1 MSFASSLHSPP
12 LRKSVNKESTISSV
26 RSRTSPPQNDAI
38 PATSPPEEEEEPGWN
53 KVRSAAR
60 GNTSRGFERRGLRGE
75 RGERGERSDR
85 GERGERG
92 ERGDRR
98 APRESFD
105 GPPAKSTSFR
115 NHREGESQNWRSE
128 RAELAASEYARNGR
142 PEQSDFLGEE
152 EEFGGGG
159 GSGKE
164 HSAEEFQAWITKMR
178 GGNAKSEEVSE
189 TQNNGSLENG
199 TSNGIIPSSCIL
211 SNQRPT
217 ES

>member
-12 LRKSVNKESTISSV
+12 LRKSVNKDSTISSV
-26 RSRTSPPQNDAI
+26 RSRTSPPQNDAV
-38 PATSPPEEEEEPGWN
+38 PATSPPEEEDEPGWN

-60 GNTSRGFERRGLRGE
+60 GNTSRGFERRGL
-75 RGERGERSDR
+75 R

-128 RAELAASEYARNGR
+128 RADLSSSEYARNGR

-178 GGNAKSEEVSE
+178 GGNAKSEEAPE
-189 TQNNGSLENG
+189 TEKNGGLENG
-199 TSNGIIPSSCIL
+199 TSNGIILSSWIL
-211 SNQRPT
+211 PNRRPT

>member
-12 LRKSVNKESTISSV
+12 LRKSVNKDSTISSV
-26 RSRTSPPQNDAI
+26 RSRASPPQNDAI
-38 PATSPPEEEEEPGWN
+38 PVASPPEEEEEPGWN
-53 KVRSAAR
+53 KVRSATR

-75 RGERGERSDR
+75 RGDR

-128 RAELAASEYARNGR
+128 RAELSASEYARNGR

-178 GGNAKSEEVSE
+178 GGNAKSEEVAE

-199 TSNGIIPSSCIL
+199 TSNGTSLSSRIL
-211 SNQRPT
+211 PNQRPT